1 MLILTL
7 MALMISLVMLFCE
20 VSANVV
26 SVLISLFL
34 GMVVLRVT
42 IDHLEYKSRK
52 EQDINRK

>member
-34 GMVVLRVT
+34 GMVVLRVA

-52 EQDINRK
+52 EQDMNRK

>member
-1 MLILTL
+1 MLILAL

-34 GMVVLRVT
+34 GMVVLRVA
-42 IDHLEYKSRK
+42 IDHLECQSKK
-52 EQDINRK
+52 EQE